1 VTALDIVILAAGR
14 GSRLADVGDD
24 KPKWLLEV
32 GGQTI
37 ADRQLAALDLLPPG
51 ALRSVTVVTGHAAEA
66 VVDVP
71 VGPVGSLLHNELF
84 LTYNNRYS
92 VLVALRALPADARV
106 VVMNGDLCAS
116 PEWIAAFLEACLE
129 TDEEGVL
136 GIDFARRL
144 TDESMKVSR
153 GDAGELRTI
162 GKHAFPDP
170 VGEYVGLLMATGSVL
185 TAFRA
190 QLEAFGADE
199 KDAQQWYEGA
209 VGLTAAAGTRWFLWA
224 TPGSGWVEIDDLD
237 DLALARSMT
246 HA

>member
-1 VTALDIVILAAGR
+1 MTALDIVILAAGR
-14 GSRLADVGDD
+14 GSRLAAVGDD

-37 ADRQLAALDLLPPG
+37 AARQLAALDLLPSK
-51 ALRSVTVVTGHAAEA
+51 ALRGVTVVTGHAAA
-66 VVDVP
+66 ALADVP
-71 VGPVGSLLHNELF
+71 LGPVGSLLHNELY
-84 LTYNNRYS
+84 LTYNNWYT
-92 VLVALRALPADARV
+92 VLLALRSLPDDARV

-116 PEWIAAFLEACLE
+116 ASWIAAFLRACLDS
-129 TDEEGVL
+129 DEHGML
-136 GIDFARRL
+136 GIDFDRQL

-153 GDAGELRTI
+153 GAAGELRTI

-170 VGEYVGLLMATGSVL
+170 VGEYVGLLMATGEVL

-190 QLEAFGADE
+190 QLEAFSRDE

-209 VGLTAAAGTRWFLWA
+209 VGLTAAAGVRWSLWA
-224 TPGSGWVEIDDLD
+224 TPDSSWVEIDDLD
-237 DLALARSMT
+237 DLARAEALT